1 MMNALYLNTTIFVGI
16 LIVASSIVYYVINRN
31 KQRAIKERARAIQD
45 KIDER
50 LRLEQEK
57 LETPDPFGRGIE
69 VKEINDPWN
78 TGMRDTREQRDEPL
92 FDR

>member
-16 LIVASSIVYYVINRN
+16 LIVASSIVYYVSNRN

-50 LRLEQEK
+50 LRLEQ
-57 LETPDPFGRGIE
+57 
-69 VKEINDPWN
+69 
-78 TGMRDTREQRDEPL
+78 
-92 FDR
+92 